1 MEFKEIIAVTGVPG
15 LKKLVANRNDGL
27 ILSELDGSNKK
38 FYSNRQH
45 MFSPLENIS
54 IYTDNDTVVLLDV
67 MLEMKAQKETNAPVE
82 PNASND
88 DLRNYLGKILPNFDR
103 ERVNISDIKK
113 LLKWFVILED
123 LDVIKKVETKEGDDA
138 KTVTKKE
145 IAPAKTKT
153 PAKDMVAHNQ
163 SVAKPRMTKN
173 KV

>member
-1 MEFKEIIAVTGVPG
+1 MEFKAIIAVTGVPG

-103 ERVNISDIKK
+103 ERVNVSDIKK
-113 LLKWFVILED
+113 LLKWFAVLEPI
-123 LDVIKKVETKEGDDA
+123 DVIKKA
-138 KTVTKKE
+138 
-145 IAPAKTKT
+145 I
-153 PAKDMVAHNQ
+153 
-163 SVAKPRMTKN
+163 
-173 KV
+173 